1 MNASIDG
8 DRFNEPKEATSAVIA
23 AQSSML
29 DALPFADTADFAD
42 AARGFL
48 GTIEDAKVTTAQG
61 RTVWSLAPYS
71 FL

>member
-29 DALPFADTADFAD
+29 DA
-42 AARGFL
+42 
-48 GTIEDAKVTTAQG
+48 
-61 RTVWSLAPYS
+61 
-71 FL
+71 